1 MTTLIQNS
9 DANLKVNS
17 VEVKKDTT
25 NKKDVTEAKKEVKK
39 EKINDLTNKE
49 NKEKF
54 FKERSEAI
62 KNGTD
67 KQKRISNKDF
77 LNIDLDKLNLDDLK
91 NLTKKEIKIE
101 KNKGNKDVLYKF
113 QLNDKLSTDKQK
125 KERMRL
131 RRERNKFLN
140 NIIFYFNENN
150 TSETKK
156 EIKNFIDFYKKEYVK
171 NDFSFESLSA
181 NNSDDE
187 TKIKIKVVLQ
197 LIKKFK

>member
-25 NKKDVTEAKKEVKK
+25 DKKDVTEVKKEVKK

-101 KNKGNKDVLYKF
+101 KNQGNKDVLYKF

-171 NDFSFESLSA
+171 NDVSFESLSA